1 MICAL
6 LVKDGSWFSDCVLLP
21 LCFLW
26 LGGDRGERGERRGR
40 RTDKNKKKSCGFK
53 CLLSMQALPKVRE
66 DAYVSPTLI
75 GRVCAGDY
83 TTVRRLESVPMQ

>member
-1 MICAL
+1 MIVC
-6 LVKDGSWFSDCVLLP
+6 
-21 LCFLW
+21 CFPFVFCGLGGKEEREERGE
-26 LGGDRGERGERRGR
+26 GGDRQEQ
-40 RTDKNKKKSCGFK
+40 KKKLWVQGFVVDA
-53 CLLSMQALPKVRE
+53 SPPKVRE